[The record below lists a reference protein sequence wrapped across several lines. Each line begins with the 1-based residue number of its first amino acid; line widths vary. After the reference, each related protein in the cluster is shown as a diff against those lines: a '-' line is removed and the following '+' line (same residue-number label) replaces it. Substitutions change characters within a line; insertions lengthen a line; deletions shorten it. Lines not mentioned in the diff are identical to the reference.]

1 MSMNTEKT
9 TTKRLSQKTKLLVE
23 CAIMVAMAAVLS
35 MLKIYEAPLGGSVT
49 LFSMVPIII
58 IALRHG
64 TLCGLAAGFVYSVT
78 QLLLGI
84 GNVAYVPSVSGII
97 LCILF
102 DYIVAF
108 TLLGLA
114 GIFNRFKLK
123 PIVSVICGILFV
135 CILRYISHVL
145 SGAVVWYEITKLGG
159 WNDYV
164 QTVGMWTY
172 SLVYN
177 IQFMLPE
184 TIITLVAA
192 PVCLRVLKL
201 VKK

>member
-1 MSMNTEKT
+1 MKMN
-9 TTKRLSQKTKLLVE
+9 LPNKLTVLRMILIPFFMIV
-23 CAIMVAMAAVLS
+23 IMFPVFGDVWS
-35 MLKIYEAPLGGSVT
+35 R
-49 LFSMVPIII
+49 I
-58 IALRHG
+58 IAAL
-64 TLCGLAAGFVYSVT
+64 LFGLAAGFVYSVT

-135 CILRYISHVL
+135 CILRYISHIL

-177 IQFMLPE
+177 IKFMLPE

>member
-1 MSMNTEKT
+1 MNNENAQKKPVMSQ
-9 TTKRLSQKTKLLVE
+9 RTKLLTE
-23 CAIMVAMAAVLS
+23 CAVMVALASVLS

-58 IALRHG
+58 IAMRRG
-64 TLCGLAAGFVYSVT
+64 TLCGLVTGFVYSVI
-78 QLLLGI
+78 QLVLGL
-84 GNVAYVPSVSGII
+84 GNVAYVPSVGGII

-102 DYIVAF
+102 DYIIAF

-114 GIFNRFKLK
+114 GIFRNMTSKAVVNV
-123 PIVSVICGILFV
+123 IVGILFV
-135 CILRYISHVL
+135 CILRYISHIL
-145 SGAVVWYEITKLGG
+145 SGAVVWYEITKAGD
-159 WNDYV
+159 WNEYV
-164 QTVGMWTY
+164 HTVGMWTY
-172 SLVYN
+172 SIIYN

-192 PVCLRVLKL
+192 PVCLRVMKL